1 MTSNISGEN
10 GNISL
15 YENIKQKKGETYK
28 AGEFKAW
35 KGLIILEKVFN
46 KHKR

>member
-1 MTSNISGEN
+1 MQ
-10 GNISL
+10 SL

-28 AGEFKAW
+28 AGEFKAS

-46 KHKR
+46 KQKDNQQRKLC